1 MPRVGGTPSPDAVVL
16 IGVEERETIVFNVI
30 DKRRLI
36 FRGVFALR
44 EFFHDVRRAAH
55 VAAVVGHAHDGEVEK
70 PRGVGRPAACGSLG
84 EADDFVGRL
93 LAVVYVVAAAAEV
106 GIGGEIAERLAA
118 QHVAAV
124 GRDGREAAL
133 PLVEVCRV
141 LGGQSRRGEYGV
153 GSQIPQHFLFK
164 QNVGARG
171 GYAHGV
177 LAVGGDGIHHA
188 AVVPVGDGQLRPC
201 ARGLTSAPPH
211 GRQTAETADHDVA
224 VVRHIVGTAVEAFAL
239 FVTFGQQQ
247 LRAAIHA
254 QEARVFKDQR
264 VGRIGGR
271 SHGPKSVVRHAGE
284 NAAVV
289 EGIAMHHGLIR
300 LRRCLHRRREHQAQ
314 P

>member
-1 MPRVGGTPSPDAVVL
+1 M
-16 IGVEERETIVFNVI
+16 
-30 DKRRLI
+30 
-36 FRGVFALR
+36 
-44 EFFHDVRRAAH
+44 RRAAH

-70 PRGVGRPAACGSLG
+70 SRGVGRPAACGSLG

-93 LAVVYVVAAAAEV
+93 LAVVHVVAAAAEV
-106 GIGGEIAERLAA
+106 GIGGQVAERLAA

-133 PLVEVCRV
+133 PLVEVRRV

-153 GSQIPQHFLFK
+153 GSQIPHHFLFK

-171 GYAHGV
+171 GHAHGV
-177 LAVGGDGIHHA
+177 LAVGGNGIHHA

-224 VVRHIVGTAVEAFAL
+224 VVGHVDATAVEAFAL
-239 FVTFGQQQ
+239 FVALGKQQFG
-247 LRAAIHA
+247 AAIHV
-254 QEARVFKDQR
+254 QKARTFGNQC
-264 VGRIGGR
+264 VGGIGGR
-271 SHGPKSVVRHAGE
+271 SHGPKSVVGHAGE
-284 NAAVV
+284 YAVVV
-289 EGIAMHHGLIR
+289 EGIAMHHRLAR